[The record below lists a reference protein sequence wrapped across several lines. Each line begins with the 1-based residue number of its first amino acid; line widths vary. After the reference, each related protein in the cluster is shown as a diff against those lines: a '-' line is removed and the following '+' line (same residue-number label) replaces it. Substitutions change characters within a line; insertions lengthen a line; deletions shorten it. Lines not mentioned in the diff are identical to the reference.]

1 MYSGYIG
8 IKPSTNLGSYP
19 TVLHNILVDQL
30 LTPDIYHMHLIGL
43 VETLVIATAYQMYL
57 IINTILAMVIVATHI
72 SLCCK
77 LSYFLS

>member
-8 IKPSTNLGSYP
+8 IQPFTNLGSHP

-43 VETLVIATAYQMYL
+43 VETLVIATAYQTYL
-57 IINTILAMVIVATHI
+57 VINTIVAMLIVATLT

-77 LSYFLS
+77 LSYFFS

>member
-1 MYSGYIG
+1 
-8 IKPSTNLGSYP
+8 
-19 TVLHNILVDQL
+19 
-30 LTPDIYHMHLIGL
+30 MHLIGL

-57 IINTILAMVIVATHI
+57 VINTILAMLIVATHI